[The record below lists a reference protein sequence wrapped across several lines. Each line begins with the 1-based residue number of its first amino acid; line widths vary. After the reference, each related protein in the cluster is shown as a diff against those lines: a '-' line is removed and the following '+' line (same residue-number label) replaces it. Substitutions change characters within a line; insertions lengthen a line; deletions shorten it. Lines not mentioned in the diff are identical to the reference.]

1 MVRNKYICPSLLSV
15 KAEERIKVVK
25 ELLDLGIKWIHYDIM
40 DNKFVNNTAIEI
52 DEYIN
57 IIKSTPKHL
66 SDVHLMV
73 EDPFY
78 YAEQFKD
85 YATCMTIHYE
95 SVPRSEVIE
104 FAKKY
109 QQITWVGLAIKPDTK
124 WEEIQDII
132 HYFEVILVMSVNP
145 GFGGQEFI
153 ESSVEK
159 VKNIHNFIKENKLH
173 ALIQVDGGIN
183 DKNAK
188 KTFLAG
194 ASALVCGSFLMNNLN
209 KKTLKKLH

>member
-1 MVRNKYICPSLLSV
+1 MKNKYICPSLLNV
-15 KAEERIKVVK
+15 KAEERIKTVN
-25 ELLDLGIKWIHYDIM
+25 ELLELGIKWIHYDIM
-40 DNKFVNNTAIEI
+40 DNKFVPNTAIEI

-73 EDPFY
+73 EDPFH
-78 YAEQFKD
+78 YAEKFKD

-95 SVPRSEVIE
+95 SVSREKVIE

-109 QQITWVGLAIKPDTK
+109 QEITWVGLAIKPDTK
-124 WEEIQDII
+124 WEEIKDII
-132 HYFEVILVMSVNP
+132 HYFEVILVMSVYP

-153 ESSVEK
+153 ASSIEK
-159 VKNIHNFIKENKLH
+159 VSNIHDFIKENKLH

-183 DKNAK
+183 DTNAR
-188 KTFLAG
+188 KTFSAG

>member
-1 MVRNKYICPSLLSV
+1 MRNKYICPSLLSV
-15 KAEERIKVVK
+15 KSDKRIQTVN
-25 ELLDLGIKWIHYDIM
+25 ELLELGIKWIHYDIM

-57 IIKSTPKHL
+57 IIKTTPKHI

-73 EDPFY
+73 NDPFS
-78 YAEQFKD
+78 YADRFKD

-95 SVPRSEVIE
+95 SVPKEEVIM

-109 QQITWVGLAIKPDTK
+109 QEITWVGLAIKPETK
-124 WEEIQDII
+124 LEEIIDII
-132 HYFEVILVMSVNP
+132 HYFEVILIMSVTP
-145 GFGGQEFI
+145 GFGGQDFI
-153 ESSVEK
+153 ESSIEK
-159 VKNIHNFIKENKLH
+159 IKNLHDFIKKNKLQT
-173 ALIQVDGGIN
+173 LIQVDGGIN

-188 KTFLAG
+188 KIFEAG
-194 ASALVCGSFLMNNLN
+194 ASALVCGSYLMNNLN

>member
-1 MVRNKYICPSLLSV
+1 MKNRYICPSLLSV
-15 KAEERIKVVK
+15 KPKERIESVNK
-25 ELLDLGIKWIHYDIM
+25 LLELGIKWIHYDIM

-73 EDPFY
+73 KDPFY
-78 YAEQFKD
+78 YAEKFKY

-95 SVPRSEVIE
+95 SISRPKVIE

-124 WEEIQDII
+124 WEEIKDII
-132 HYFEVILVMSVNP
+132 YHFEVILVMSVNP

-153 ESSVEK
+153 ELSVEK
-159 VKNIHNFIKENKLH
+159 VKNIHKFIKENKLH
-173 ALIQVDGGIN
+173 TLIQVDGGIN

-188 KTFLAG
+188 KTFAAG
-194 ASALVCGSFLMNNLN
+194 ASALVCGSYLMNNLN